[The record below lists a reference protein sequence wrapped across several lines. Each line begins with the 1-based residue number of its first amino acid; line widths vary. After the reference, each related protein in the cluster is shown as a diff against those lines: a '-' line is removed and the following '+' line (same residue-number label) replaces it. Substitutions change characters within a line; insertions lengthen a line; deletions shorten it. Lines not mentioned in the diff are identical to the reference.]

1 MKAIKS
7 SQPSLIYHKFLV
19 NFFFYAVVAI
29 SAIAALFTLF
39 MFFFVGFYKA
49 LDIDTV
55 VKNVFGVVPALESFG
70 AGGAAEVVASV
81 GKIAAKLLS
90 NFLKIMNGDAPRMHI
105 RHFVL
110 LAVSI
115 AVGVMSLVTRNALA
129 YFEKKAKTFLLAFSF
144 IFFEFFA
151 VIFWLYCVLIFKE
164 VDYTLV
170 LGFAGIMAAVAGL
183 VALFNYFYY
192 KKRSSLFEFNC

>member
-7 SQPSLIYHKFLV
+7 SQPSLGYHKFLI
-19 NFFFYAVVAI
+19 NFFFYATVVLCAI
-29 SAIAALFTLF
+29 VALFTLF

-49 LDIDTV
+49 MNIDSL
-55 VKNVFGVVPALESFG
+55 VKNVFGLVPALESFG
-70 AGGAAEVVASV
+70 LSGAAEAVADVS
-81 GKIAAKLLS
+81 KIAAKLLS

-115 AVGVMSLVTRNALA
+115 AVGVVALVTRNALA

-144 IFFEFFA
+144 AFFEYFA
-151 VIFWLYCVLIFKE
+151 VIVWLYFGLVFKE
-164 VDYTLV
+164 VDYTIV
-170 LGFAGIMAAVAGL
+170 LGFAAIMAAVAGL
-183 VALFNYFYY
+183 VALLNYFYY
-192 KKRSSLFEFNC
+192 KKRQSLFEFNC

>member
-1 MKAIKS
+1 
-7 SQPSLIYHKFLV
+7 
-19 NFFFYAVVAI
+19 
-29 SAIAALFTLF
+29 

-49 LDIDTV
+49 MNLDTV
-55 VKNVFGVVPALESFG
+55 VKNVFGIVPALESFG
-70 AGGAAEVVASV
+70 LSGVAESVAGVA
-81 GKIAAKLLS
+81 KIVAKLLS

-115 AVGVMSLVTRNALA
+115 AVGVVAIITRNALA

-144 IFFEFFA
+144 VFFEYFA
-151 VIFWLYCVLIFKE
+151 VIVWLYFGLVFKE
-164 VDYTLV
+164 VDYTIV
-170 LGFAGIMAAVAGL
+170 LGFAAIMAVIAGL

-192 KKRSSLFEFNC
+192 KKRQSLFEFNC